1 MDLPH
6 RLSVEELSGISW
18 KTAGLLTLP
27 PLLWA
32 GNSVIGS
39 LVVGRIPPLGLNA
52 LRWTIAFVIL
62 LPLGWRAFSRPRDI
76 TSRLVHFA
84 LLGLL
89 GVGSYNSFQYVALHT
104 SSPVNVTL
112 IAASSSL
119 FMLLVGM
126 IGYRV
131 HPGWRQAAGAVLSI
145 VGVLFVLSRGS
156 VATLAALRFVPGD
169 LFMLAAT
176 LAWAIYSWMLVRPPA
191 HMSGAARPK
200 WNWAEFL
207 AVQVAFGVM
216 WSGIAAGIEQ
226 AVKPQPIQ
234 WSGWTVAALF
244 YVAIGP
250 ALIAYYAWGA
260 GVARVGP
267 TVAALFSNLTPLFA
281 AVLSLALLGDVPHW
295 YHAVAFVL
303 IASGIVVSTRGQI
316 PFRSKKGTDQS

>member
-1 MDLPH
+1 M
-6 RLSVEELSGISW
+6 
-18 KTAGLLTLP
+18 LTLP

-39 LVVGRIPPLGLNA
+39 LVVGRVPPLALNA
-52 LRWTIAFVIL
+52 LRWTIAFAIL
-62 LPLGWRAFSRPRDI
+62 LPLGWRAFARPGEI
-76 TSRLVHFA
+76 ASRLVHLA

-119 FMLLVGM
+119 FMLAVGM

-131 HPGWRQAAGAVLSI
+131 HPERPQIVGALLSI
-145 VGVLFVLSRGS
+145 AGVLFVLSRGS
-156 VATLAALRFVPGD
+156 LHALAALRFVPGD

-191 HMSGAARPK
+191 HMVAPARPP

-207 AVQVAFGVM
+207 AVQVAFGMV
-216 WSGIAAGIEQ
+216 WSGLAAAAEHAIAPQ
-226 AVKPQPIQ
+226 AIR
-234 WSGWTVAALF
+234 WSGWTAAALL
-244 YVAIGP
+244 YVAVGP

-281 AVLSLALLGDVPHW
+281 ALLSLALLG
-295 YHAVAFVL
+295 HAWSGGDAAYAFNDPRPPDATELLGEFV
-303 IASGIVVSTRGQI
+303 SGRLR
-316 PFRSKKGTDQS
+316 P